1 MTRFSGALLDTDDPD
16 GGIAPGPRPRPVPAP
31 TQVDVVPAVAGSGLR
46 RLNPGERQLRDTAQ
60 FFDPITYGKGTASP
74 VGSPVGLQGAPAVPP
89 R

>member
-1 MTRFSGALLDTDDPD
+1 
-16 GGIAPGPRPRPVPAP
+16 
-31 TQVDVVPAVAGSGLR
+31 VDVVPAVAGSGLR